1 MTFPDF
7 IKLREDFPMLKK
19 KMHEK
24 PLVYLDTAATSQ
36 KPQVVIDT
44 IRSFY
49 EEHYGTVHRAVYQL
63 AVHATEEYNNVR
75 QKVKSFL
82 NASKAEEII
91 FTRGTTNAI
100 NLVAASFGKAFISAG
115 DEVIISSIE
124 HHSNIVPWQMMCEE
138 RGAILK
144 VIPANERGELL
155 LEQYADLLTSKTKI
169 VSIAH
174 VANSLGTLNPVKK
187 MISMARKV
195 EAKVFIDGAQAA
207 SHFPV
212 DVQDLDA
219 DFYAFSGHKAYG
231 PTGIGVLYGKEAL
244 LEAMPPYEGGGDM
257 INRVTFA
264 KTTYADLPV
273 KFEAGTPS
281 IADVLGLG
289 AALDYL
295 TAIGLNHCAQWEHG
309 LLLQATKAL
318 EEIEGLRIV
327 GTAAEKLGIVS
338 FIVEGI
344 HHLDIGTLLDLK
356 GVAIRT
362 GHQCAQPVMDALNIR
377 GTCRLSLGLYN
388 TPNDID
394 RFVIALQEVLS
405 DLRR

>member
-19 KMHEK
+19 KMHKK

-36 KPQVVIDT
+36 KPQVVINT

-49 EEHYGTVHRAVYQL
+49 EKHYGTVHRAVYQL

-144 VIPANERGELL
+144 VIPANKRGELL
-155 LEQYADLLTSKTKI
+155 LEQYEGLLTSKTKI

-295 TAIGLNHCAQWEHG
+295 TAIGLKHCAQWEHR

>member
-1 MTFPDF
+1 MTLPDF

-19 KMHEK
+19 KMNGK

-100 NLVAASFGKAFISAG
+100 NLVASSFGKAFIRAG

-138 RGAILK
+138 RGATLK
-144 VIPANERGELL
+144 AIPANERGELL
-155 LEQYADLLTSKTKI
+155 LEQYKKLLTSKTKI

-187 MISMARKV
+187 MISMAHDAG
-195 EAKVFIDGAQAA
+195 AKVFIDGAQAA

-212 DVQDLDA
+212 DVRDLGA

-244 LEAMPPYEGGGDM
+244 LEKMPPYEGGGDM
-257 INRVTFA
+257 IYRVTFA

-295 TAIGLNHCAQWEHG
+295 TAIGLNHCAQWEHS

-338 FIVEGI
+338 FIVKGI

-362 GHQCAQPVMDALNIR
+362 GHHCAQPVMEALNIP

-388 TPNDID
+388 TPEDID

-405 DLRR
+405 ALRR

>member
-19 KMHEK
+19 KMHKK

-36 KPQVVIDT
+36 KPQVVINT

-49 EEHYGTVHRAVYQL
+49 EKHYGTVHRAVYQL

-144 VIPANERGELL
+144 VIPANKRGELL
-155 LEQYADLLTSKTKI
+155 LEQYEGLLTSKTKI

-295 TAIGLNHCAQWEHG
+295 TAIGLKHCAQWEHR

-344 HHLDIGTLLDLK
+344 HHLDIGTFLDLK

>member
-295 TAIGLNHCAQWEHG
+295 TAIGLNHCAQWEHS